1 MRIELELEKMG
12 FVLPTPKPLAAYVPA
27 VRTGNLVYTAG
38 QGPNIDGKA
47 LFTGKLG
54 RELTEE
60 QGYRAAQIC
69 VVNCLACV
77 KALIGDLDKIERV
90 VKVLGFVASVDGFTR
105 QPWVMNGASEL
116 LVKLFGDKGKHAR
129 SAIGTNQLP
138 LDIPVEVEI
147 IVQVRDQGLEE
158 SARF

>member
-1 MRIELELEKMG
+1 MRIEQELEKMG
-12 FVLPTPKPLAAYVPA
+12 FTLPTPKPLAAYVPA
-27 VRTGNLVYTAG
+27 VRSGNLVFTAG
-38 QGPNIDGKA
+38 QGPTVDGKPM
-47 LFTGKLG
+47 FTGKLG

-60 QGYRAAQIC
+60 QGYKAAQLC

-77 KALIGDLDKIERV
+77 KSVIGDLDKVEQM
-90 VKVLGFVASVDGFTR
+90 VKLLGFVASVDGFTR

-116 LVKLFGDKGKHAR
+116 LIKLYGDRGQHAR

-147 IVQVRDQGLEE
+147 VVRVRD
-158 SARF
+158 

>member
-1 MRIELELEKMG
+1 MRIEQELEKLG
-12 FVLPTPKPLAAYVPA
+12 FVLPTPKPVAAYIPA
-27 VRTGNLVYTAG
+27 VRVGELVFTAG
-38 QGPNIDGKA
+38 QGPTVDGKPK
-47 LFTGKLG
+47 FTGKLG

-60 QGYRAAQIC
+60 QGVQAAQLC

-77 KALIGDLDKIERV
+77 KSVLGDLDKVEQV
-90 VKVLGFVASVDGFTR
+90 VKLLGFVACVDGFTR

-116 LVKLFGDKGKHAR
+116 LIKLYGDRGRHAR

-147 IVQVRDQGLEE
+147 VVRVRD
-158 SARF
+158 

>member
-1 MRIELELEKMG
+1 MRIEQELEKLG
-12 FVLPTPKPLAAYVPA
+12 FVLPVPKPLAAYVPA
-27 VRTGNLVYTAG
+27 VRSGNLIFTAG
-38 QGPNIDGKA
+38 QGPTVDGKA
-47 LFTGKLG
+47 KFTGKLG

-60 QGYRAAQIC
+60 QGYQAAQIC

-77 KALIGDLDKIERV
+77 KGLIGDLDKVERV
-90 VKVLGFVASVDGFTR
+90 VKLLGFVASVDGFTR

-116 LVKLFGDKGKHAR
+116 LIKLFGERGKHAR

-147 IVQVRDQGLEE
+147 VVQVRD
-158 SARF
+158 

>member
-1 MRIELELEKMG
+1 MRIEQELEKMG
-12 FVLPTPKPLAAYVPA
+12 FTLPTPKPVAAYVPA
-27 VRTGNLVYTAG
+27 VRSGNLVFTAG
-38 QGPNIDGKA
+38 QGPTVDGKPM
-47 LFTGKLG
+47 FTGKLG

-60 QGYRAAQIC
+60 QGYKAAQIC

-77 KALIGDLDKIERV
+77 KSLIGDLDKVEQV
-90 VKVLGFVASVDGFTR
+90 VKLLGFVASVDGFTR

-116 LVKLFGDKGKHAR
+116 LIKLYGDRGKHAR

-147 IVQVRDQGLEE
+147 VVRVRD
-158 SARF
+158 

>member
-1 MRIELELEKMG
+1 MRIEQELEKMG
-12 FVLPTPKPLAAYVPA
+12 FTLPTPKPVAAYVPA
-27 VRTGNLVYTAG
+27 VRSGNLVFTAG
-38 QGPNIDGKA
+38 QGPTVDGKPM
-47 LFTGKLG
+47 FTGKLG

-60 QGYRAAQIC
+60 QGYKAAQLC

-77 KALIGDLDKIERV
+77 KSVIGDLDKVEQV
-90 VKVLGFVASVDGFTR
+90 VKLLGFVASVDGFTR

-116 LVKLFGDKGKHAR
+116 LIKLFGDRGKHAR

-147 IVQVRDQGLEE
+147 VVRVRD
-158 SARF
+158 

>member
-1 MRIELELEKMG
+1 MRIEQELEKMG
-12 FVLPTPKPLAAYVPA
+12 FTLPTPKPVAAYVPA
-27 VRTGNLVYTAG
+27 VRSGNLVFTAG
-38 QGPNIDGKA
+38 QGPTLDGKPM
-47 LFTGKLG
+47 FTGKLG

-60 QGYRAAQIC
+60 QGYKAAQLC

-77 KALIGDLDKIERV
+77 KSVIGDLDKVEQV
-90 VKVLGFVASVDGFTR
+90 VKLLGFVASVDGFTR

-116 LVKLFGDKGKHAR
+116 LIKLYGDKGKHAR

-147 IVQVRDQGLEE
+147 VVRVRD
-158 SARF
+158 

>member
-1 MRIELELEKMG
+1 MRIEQELGKLG
-12 FVLPTPKPLAAYVPA
+12 FTLPTPKPLAAYVPA
-27 VRTGNLVYTAG
+27 VRSGNLVFTAG
-38 QGPNIDGKA
+38 QGPTVDGKA
-47 LFTGKLG
+47 KFTGKLG

-60 QGYRAAQIC
+60 QGYQAAQIC

-77 KALIGDLDKIERV
+77 KGVIGDLDKVERV
-90 VKVLGFVASVDGFTR
+90 VKLLGFVASVDGFTR

-116 LVKLFGDKGKHAR
+116 LIKLFGDRGKHAR

-147 IVQVRDQGLEE
+147 VVQVRE
-158 SARF
+158 

>member
-1 MRIELELEKMG
+1 MHIEQELEKLG
-12 FVLPTPKPLAAYVPA
+12 FTLPTPRPVAAYVPA
-27 VRTGNLVYTAG
+27 VRSGDLIFTAG
-38 QGPNIDGKA
+38 QGPMVDGHPK
-47 LFTGKLG
+47 FTGKLG

-60 QGYRAAQIC
+60 QGYQAAQIC

-77 KALIGDLDKIERV
+77 KSLIGDLDKVEQV
-90 VKVLGFVASVDGFTR
+90 VKLLGFVASVDGFTR

-116 LVKLFGDKGKHAR
+116 LIRLYGDRGKHAR

-147 IVQVRDQGLEE
+147 VVRVRD
-158 SARF
+158 

>member
-1 MRIELELEKMG
+1 MRIEQELEKMG
-12 FVLPTPKPLAAYVPA
+12 FTLPTPKPLAAYVPA
-27 VRTGNLVYTAG
+27 VRSGNLVFTAG
-38 QGPNIDGKA
+38 QGPTLDGKPM
-47 LFTGKLG
+47 FTGKLG

-60 QGYRAAQIC
+60 QGYKAAQLC

-77 KALIGDLDKIERV
+77 KSVIGDLDKVEQV
-90 VKVLGFVASVDGFTR
+90 VKLLGFVASVDGFTR

-116 LVKLFGDKGKHAR
+116 LIKLYGDKGKHAR

-147 IVQVRDQGLEE
+147 VVRVRD
-158 SARF
+158 